1 MLYSLKNEQFHQ
13 KNFKIFFLNMYACAN
28 DAGFAKTVT
37 FIMSYTYI
45 KSSLFTFIWDN
56 LKATIY
62 AKPQLY
68 HVVIVNSVR

>member
-1 MLYSLKNEQFHQ
+1 MLYSLKKWAISPKKFQD
-13 KNFKIFFLNMYACAN
+13 FFLNMYACAN

>member
-1 MLYSLKNEQFHQ
+1 
-13 KNFKIFFLNMYACAN
+13 MYACAN